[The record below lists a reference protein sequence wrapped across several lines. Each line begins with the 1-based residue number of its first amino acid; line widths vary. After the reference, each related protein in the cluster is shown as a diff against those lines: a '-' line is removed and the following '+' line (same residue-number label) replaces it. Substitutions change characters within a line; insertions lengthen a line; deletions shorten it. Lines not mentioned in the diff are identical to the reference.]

1 LGSASAL
8 RWVHENIAVFGG
20 DPTRV
25 TLGGESAG
33 GYSVCAHLAAPDS
46 AGLFAQAMMQS
57 GSCISIPL
65 AQAQRNAREISDA
78 VGCKGPDAAECLRS
92 VPVGKLIEVPYPP
105 YGGAVTFPTDGTSL
119 LPVAPRKA
127 VADGSF
133 SRVAIVIGSNR
144 DEGRTFQQGSIGWQ
158 ESNYDKW
165 VNERFGEKANKIL
178 AQYPWPKDADEYTG
192 AYLAGAIITDSGQDA
207 GIGGCANLKL
217 TQDFAKYS
225 PIYAYEF
232 GHRAGPGLT
241 REHGAYE
248 WGAGHAAELAYLF
261 PSFNNGEPIT
271 PLFNAGERVLAESM
285 KGYWGAFVRQ
295 GVPSDKTDSAWPI
308 FNTAGQLKSLHANDR
323 SFVLSTEQFKREH
336 DCKFWDE
343 NEQ

>member
-1 LGSASAL
+1 MTPATTGPELMPMRKASFWSPNVRLATASRMSSASWTRAAAWSSFNYRLGALGFFSHPDVVKDSGDFGLMDQQAAL

-33 GYSVCAHLAAPDS
+33 GYLVCAHLAAPDS

-105 YGGAVTFPTDGTSL
+105 YGGAVTFPTVGTSL
-119 LPVAPRKA
+119 LPVAPPKA

-133 SRVAIVIGSNR
+133 SRVAIVIGSKR
-144 DEGRTFQQGSIGWQ
+144 GEGRTFQQGSIGWQ
-158 ESNYDKW
+158 EADYAKW
-165 VNERFGEKANKIL
+165 VSERFGEKADKVL

-192 AYLAGAIITDSGQDA
+192 AYLAG
-207 GIGGCANLKL
+207 
-217 TQDFAKYS
+217 
-225 PIYAYEF
+225 
-232 GHRAGPGLT
+232 
-241 REHGAYE
+241 
-248 WGAGHAAELAYLF
+248 
-261 PSFNNGEPIT
+261 
-271 PLFNAGERVLAESM
+271 
-285 KGYWGAFVRQ
+285 
-295 GVPSDKTDSAWPI
+295 
-308 FNTAGQLKSLHANDR
+308 
-323 SFVLSTEQFKREH
+323 
-336 DCKFWDE
+336 
-343 NEQ
+343 